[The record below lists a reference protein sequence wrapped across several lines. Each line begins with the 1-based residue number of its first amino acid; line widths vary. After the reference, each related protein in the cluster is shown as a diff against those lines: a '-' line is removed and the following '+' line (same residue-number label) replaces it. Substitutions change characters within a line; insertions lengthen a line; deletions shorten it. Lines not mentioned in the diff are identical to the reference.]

1 MSAHQCPRCELMF
14 SFRTEVDYHVASDHR
29 LPTPRPRTTSEGNAE
44 DTEPQ
49 SNEPVAATARV
60 ST

>member
-29 LPTPRPRTTSEGNAE
+29 LPTPRPRTTNEGDAKN
-44 DTEPQ
+44 TELQ
-49 SNEPVAATARV
+49 ENEPDGATASV